1 MKNQNRIIILLGSNI
16 RPEEN
21 LKEALALLA
30 KYSKIKACSRIWRT
44 EAIGSDGPDFLNMA
58 VDLETDLDSLEIKSR
73 IIKNIEIRLGR
84 VRTEDKNAPRTIDLD
99 IILLNDEVLDD
110 DLWKKAFVALP
121 VSELRPNLINPKSGV
136 SLKEYAE
143 KSKSSTRVELFDD
156 HAC

>member
-1 MKNQNRIIILLGSNI
+1 MVCRKSPFVSKNQALFVFQRAWVSKFIESGMKNQNRIIILLGSNI

-30 KYSKIKACSRIWRT
+30 EYSKIKSCSRIWRT

-99 IILLNDEVLDD
+99 IILLNDEVLDG
-110 DLWKKAFVALP
+110 DLWKKAF
-121 VSELRPNLINPKSGV
+121 
-136 SLKEYAE
+136 
-143 KSKSSTRVELFDD
+143 
-156 HAC
+156 